1 MLLQKPIKKGEV
13 VSIRLITGEEV
24 IGTLEEEKDTGVK
37 VSKPMTVSMNQQ
49 GYGLMP
55 FMLTVDPDQ
64 SHFIQ
69 SSHVMSMVK
78 TNEGTEKAYVQST
91 TNLIV

>member
-1 MLLQKPIKKGEV
+1 MLIEKPIKKGEV
-13 VSIRLITGEEV
+13 VSVRLITGEEV
-24 IGTLEEEKDTGVK
+24 IATLEEQTDAGLKL
-37 VSKPMTVSMNQQ
+37 SKPMTVSMNQQ

-69 SSHVMSMVK
+69 QSHVMSIVK
-78 TNEGTEKAYVQST
+78 TNEGTEKAYIKST